1 MSWHQVDDVDRTAK
15 ILIDSGRAVD
25 SDDAR
30 RCLQNQ
36 VLQVAVG
43 PGLEQDRA
51 GQAALATA
59 VNTASRA
66 FLGGVH
72 VRLDTDPV
80 LTVGWTKGHTASDT
94 VCRFGGTV
102 TDHLVDA
109 YPTVVIGAP
118 GDAAPGAP
126 VLYLQYRGWC
136 AAVLRTPD
144 PDFASARRTG
154 ITPAG
159 ILAAALGVSET
170 FQQQLGAVTPGRRD
184 VGLSLWR
191 PDLPWREAEA
201 VGPELKYL
209 PSSLWLLGLGHLG
222 QAFAWTLGLL
232 PYANP
237 GHVQIG
243 LVDFDVAVKGNT
255 STQLLTRADQAG
267 QRKTRITAAALEE
280 LGIGTRI
287 VDRGFDKHFHSTTH
301 ANPARNEPT
310 VALAGFDSIGPR
322 QLLDLDQANFTRIVD
337 AGLGAGPVEYLD
349 MVLHTFPA
357 ARGPALVFAGPPPAA
372 PRPVLPQAYEDE
384 IDRQVDA
391 GKDQKAVRCG
401 MLDVAGVTVGAAF
414 VGAAASTFVVA
425 DLLRVLHGGAALT
438 NLALDLRQPE
448 ALRSSRNDHPEA
460 NRPPLFTTA
469 H

>member
-1 MSWHQVDDVDRTAK
+1 MSWDQVDDVDRTAK

-30 RCLQNQ
+30 RYLQHQ
-36 VLQVAVG
+36 VLQIAVG

-66 FLGGVH
+66 FLGGVY

-80 LTVGWTKGHTASDT
+80 LTIGWTNGHTASDT
-94 VCRFGGTV
+94 VRRFGGTV
-102 TDHLVDA
+102 TDRLVQA
-109 YPTVVIGAP
+109 HPTLVIGAP
-118 GDAAPGAP
+118 GEAVPGAP
-126 VLYLQYRGWC
+126 VLHLQYRGWC
-136 AAVLRTPD
+136 AAVLRDPD
-144 PDFASARRTG
+144 PNFGSAHRTG
-154 ITPAG
+154 IPPAG

-170 FQQQLGAVTPGRRD
+170 FQQRLGAVTAGRRD

-191 PDLPWREAEA
+191 PDLPWRAGEA
-201 VGPELKYL
+201 VGPELEYL

-222 QAFAWTLGLL
+222 QAYAWTLGML
-232 PYANP
+232 PYSNP
-237 GHVQIG
+237 GRVQIG
-243 LVDFDVAVKGNT
+243 LVDFDTAVKGNT
-255 STQLLTRADQAG
+255 STQLLTRAEHIG
-267 QRKTRITAAALEE
+267 LRKTRVTAAALEQ

-287 VDRGFDKHFHSTTH
+287 VDRGFDEHFHPTPH
-301 ANPARNEPT
+301 ANPSRHEPT

-322 QLLDLDQANFTRIVD
+322 RLLERTKFTRVVD

-357 ARGPALVFAGPPPAA
+357 ARGPAQVFAEPPPAA
-372 PRPVLPQAYEDE
+372 PRTLLPQAYENE
-384 IDRQVDA
+384 IDRQIDA
-391 GKDQKAVRCG
+391 GKDQTAARCG
-401 MLDVAGVTVGAAF
+401 MLDVAGITVGAAF

-425 DLLRVLHGGAALT
+425 DLLRVMHEGAALT

-448 ALRSSRNDHPEA
+448 ALRSSRNDHPKA
-460 NRPPLFTTA
+460 NIPPPSTTA
-469 H
+469 Y